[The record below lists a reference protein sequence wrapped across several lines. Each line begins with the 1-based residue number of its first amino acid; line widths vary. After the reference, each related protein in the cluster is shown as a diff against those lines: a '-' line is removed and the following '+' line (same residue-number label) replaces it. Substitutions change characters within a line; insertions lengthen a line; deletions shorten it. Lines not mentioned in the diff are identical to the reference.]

1 MLPLF
6 SLCARLLPG
15 LAIGAALAGPAFAA
29 GAAAAA
35 DTAPMPIDAFF
46 SNPLL
51 EDATLSP
58 SGRYLAAI
66 SAAPGRRDALVVL
79 DLQDNKPRMVAGFKD
94 ADILDFEWV
103 SDQRLLFNVSD
114 KQTGPGG
121 QVLSSGLYAVDRDGS
136 AMRQLAHRRG
146 PHEAQTPGTN
156 INRRILSWNTFMLRQ
171 RGAQDS
177 DRAYVVTPEFNELG
191 EVRTVGLLQ
200 LDTRT
205 GQTWPVKRPGT
216 IDGWLLDNA
225 GEPRLA
231 THSKDGKTT
240 IYYREKDGET
250 WRTIAQFA
258 TYAGSKDAFTP
269 VGFGADGTLF
279 VLAQAGQDTA
289 SLHTYDLA
297 SGKLSPEPIVV
308 TRGYDFTGGLV
319 TRRGKV
325 LGVSIETDARANVWF
340 DKEMQAVQEAVDK
353 QLPST
358 VNTISVP
365 SQLDAQWVLVR
376 SYSDT
381 RPVTYRAYN
390 AKTGAFVLV
399 GKSRDG
405 IDPARMGRQD
415 PVRYK
420 ARDGREIP
428 ALLTLPAGGAK
439 KNLPLVM
446 LVHGGPYLRGNHWG
460 WNPPPQFLASRG
472 YAVLE
477 PDFRGSRGYGQAHY
491 RAGWKQ
497 WGLAMQDDI
506 ADGARWAIAQ
516 GYADPQRICIAG
528 GSYGGYAALMGLV
541 KDPDLYKCAV
551 NYFGV
556 TDINLLYDGHWSFK
570 SDLQDD
576 WRIHGMPLLVGDQV
590 KDAAQLKATSP
601 IEQAARITQPVLLAY
616 GASDRRVPLY
626 HGKKFRDAVASHNK
640 EVEWVVYPEEG
651 HGWSQLSTR
660 VDFWGRVEKF
670 LDKHIGSG
678 AAR

>member
-1 MLPLF
+1 MTSILAR
-6 SLCARLLPG
+6 SLH
-15 LAIGAALAGPAFAA
+15 
-29 GAAAAA
+29 AAAILALLAVPAA
-35 DTAPMPIDAFF
+35 HAQAPVPIESFF
-46 SNPLL
+46 SDPLL

-79 DLQDNKPRMVAGFKD
+79 DLQDNKPRLVAGFKD
-94 ADILDFEWV
+94 ADILDFQWV
-103 SDQRLLFNVSD
+103 NDERLLFNVSD

-121 QVLSSGLYAVDRDGS
+121 QVLSSGLYAVDRDGAS
-136 AMRQLAHRRG
+136 LRQLAHRRG
-146 PHEAQTPGTN
+146 PQEAEQAGTN
-156 INRRILSWNTFMLRQ
+156 INRRILPWNTYMLGQ

-177 DRAYVVTPEFNELG
+177 NRVYVKTLELNEHD

-205 GQTWPVKRPGT
+205 GQTKPVKRPGNV
-216 IDGWLLDNA
+216 DGWLLDNA
-225 GEPRLA
+225 GEPRL
-231 THSKDGKTT
+231 TTQNEGGQTT
-240 IYYREKDGET
+240 IHYREPGTDD
-250 WRTIAQFA
+250 WRMIAQFA
-258 TYAGSKDAFTP
+258 TYAGSRGAFTP
-269 VGFGADGTLF
+269 LGFGADGTLF

-289 SLHTYDLA
+289 SLHIYDLA
-297 SGKLSPEPIVV
+297 SGKLSPEPVVV

-325 LGVSIETDARANVWF
+325 LGVSIETDAHANIWF
-340 DKEMQAVQEAVDK
+340 DKEMQAVQAAVDK
-353 QLPST
+353 QLPGT

-365 SQLDAQWVLVR
+365 SQPDAQWVLVR

-381 RPVTYRAYN
+381 RPVSYRAYN
-390 AKTGAFVLV
+390 TKTGTLLLV

-405 IDPARMGRQD
+405 IDPARMGRQE

-446 LVHGGPYLRGNHWG
+446 LVHGGPYVRGNHWG
-460 WNPPPQFLASRG
+460 WNGETQFLASRG

-477 PDFRGSRGYGQAHY
+477 PDYRGSLGYGQAHY

-551 NYFGV
+551 NYLGV

-576 WRIHGMPLLVGDQV
+576 FRIHGMPLLVGDQV

-601 IEQAARITQPVLLAY
+601 IEQAARITQPVLMAY

-626 HGKKFRDAVASHNK
+626 HGDKFRDAVASHNK
-640 EVEWVVYPEEG
+640 QVEWVVYPEEG
-651 HGWSQLSTR
+651 HGWSQLATR

-670 LDKHIGSG
+670 LDKHIG

>member
-1 MLPLF
+1 MTSILAR
-6 SLCARLLPG
+6 SLH
-15 LAIGAALAGPAFAA
+15 
-29 GAAAAA
+29 AAAILALLAVPAA
-35 DTAPMPIDAFF
+35 HAQTPAQGLPPVPIEAFF

-51 EDATLSP
+51 EDAVLSP

-66 SAAPGRRDALVVL
+66 SAAPGRRDSLVVL
-79 DLQDNKPRMVAGFKD
+79 DLQDNTPRMVAGFKD
-94 ADILDFEWV
+94 ADILDFQWV
-103 SDQRLLFNVSD
+103 NDERLLFNVSD

-121 QVLSSGLYAVDRDGS
+121 QVLSSGLYAVNRDGS
-136 AMRQLAHRRG
+136 AQRQLAHRRG
-146 PHEAQTPGTN
+146 PEEAAKPGTN
-156 INRRILSWNTFMLRQ
+156 INRRILPWNTFMLGQ

-177 DRAYVVTPEFNELG
+177 DWAYVVSPEFNDLG
-191 EVRTVGLLQ
+191 EVRTIGLLH

-205 GQTWPVKRPGT
+205 GQTKSVKRPGNV
-216 IDGWLLDNA
+216 DGWLLDNA

-231 THSKDGKTT
+231 TQNEEGKTT
-240 IYYREKDGET
+240 IYYREADGET

-258 TYAGSKDAFTP
+258 TYAGSRDAFTP

-279 VLAQAGQDTA
+279 VLAQAGKDTA

-297 SGKLSPEPIVV
+297 SGKLSAEPVVV

-340 DKEMQAVQEAVDK
+340 DKDMQAVQAAIDK
-353 QLPST
+353 QLPGT
-358 VNTISVP
+358 VNTISVA
-365 SQLDAQWVLVR
+365 SQPGAQWVLVR

-390 AKTGAFVLV
+390 TKSDAFVLV

-446 LVHGGPYLRGNHWG
+446 LVHGGPYVRGNHWG
-460 WNPPPQFLASRG
+460 WNAQTQFLASRG

-541 KDPDLYKCAV
+541 NDPDLYKCAI
-551 NYFGV
+551 NSFGV

-570 SDLQDD
+570 SDLHDD
-576 WRIHGMPLLVGDQV
+576 YRIHGMPLLIGDQV

-601 IEQAARITQPVLLAY
+601 IEQAARITQPLLMAY

-626 HGKKFRDAVASHNK
+626 HGNKFRDAVASHNK
-640 EVEWVVYPEEG
+640 QVEWVVYPEEG
-651 HGWSQLSTR
+651 HGWSQLATR
-660 VDFWGRVEKF
+660 VDYWGRVEKF
-670 LDKHIGSG
+670 LDKHIG
-678 AAR
+678 AARQK

>member
-1 MLPLF
+1 MTSILAR
-6 SLCARLLPG
+6 SLH
-15 LAIGAALAGPAFAA
+15 
-29 GAAAAA
+29 AAAILALLAVPAA
-35 DTAPMPIDAFF
+35 QAQAPAPALPPVPIEAFF

-66 SAAPGRRDALVVL
+66 SAAPGRRDALVVV
-79 DLQDNKPRMVAGFKD
+79 DLQDSKPRLVAGFKD
-94 ADILDFEWV
+94 ADILEFQWV
-103 SDQRLLFNVSD
+103 NDERLLFNVSD
-114 KQTGPGG
+114 KQVGEGG

-146 PHEAQTPGTN
+146 PQEAAKPGSN
-156 INRRILSWNTFMLRQ
+156 INRRILPWNTFMLGQ
-171 RGAQDS
+171 HGAQDS
-177 DRAYVVTPEFNELG
+177 NWAYVKTLEFNELG
-191 EVRTVGLLQ
+191 EVRTVGLLH

-205 GQTWPVKRPGT
+205 GQTKPVKRPGNV
-216 IDGWLLDNA
+216 DGWLLDNA
-225 GEPRLA
+225 GEPRL
-231 THSKDGKTT
+231 TVQSEGGQTT
-240 IYYREKDGET
+240 TYYREPGTDN
-250 WRTIAQFA
+250 WRTVAQFA
-258 TYAGSKDAFTP
+258 TYAGSRGAFTP
-269 VGFGADGTLF
+269 LAFGADGTLF
-279 VLAQAGQDTA
+279 VLAQAGKDTA

-297 SGKLSPEPIVV
+297 AGKLSPEPVVV
-308 TRGYDFTGGLV
+308 TRGYDFTGRLV
-319 TRRGKV
+319 TRRDKV
-325 LGVSIETDARANVWF
+325 LGVLVETDALANVWF
-340 DKEMQAVQEAVDK
+340 DKEMQAVQQAVDK
-353 QLPST
+353 QLPGA

-365 SQLDAQWVLVR
+365 SQPGAQWVLVR

-381 RPVTYRAYN
+381 RPVSFHVYN
-390 AKTGAFVLV
+390 QKTGTLLLV

-428 ALLTLPAGGAK
+428 ALLTLPAGGVK

-446 LVHGGPYLRGNHWG
+446 LVHGGPYVRGNHWG
-460 WNPPPQFLASRG
+460 WNAESQFLASRG

-477 PDFRGSRGYGQAHY
+477 PDFRGSRGYGQSHY

-497 WGLAMQDDI
+497 WGLAMQDDL

-551 NYFGV
+551 NYAGV

-570 SDLQDD
+570 SDMQDD
-576 WRIHGMPLLVGDQV
+576 YRIHGMPLLIGDQV

-616 GASDRRVPLY
+616 GDADRRVPLY
-626 HGKKFRDAVASHNK
+626 HGNKFRDAVASHNK
-640 EVEWVVYPEEG
+640 GVEWVVYPEEG
-651 HGWSQLSTR
+651 HSWSKLSTK

-670 LDKHIGSG
+670 LDKHIG